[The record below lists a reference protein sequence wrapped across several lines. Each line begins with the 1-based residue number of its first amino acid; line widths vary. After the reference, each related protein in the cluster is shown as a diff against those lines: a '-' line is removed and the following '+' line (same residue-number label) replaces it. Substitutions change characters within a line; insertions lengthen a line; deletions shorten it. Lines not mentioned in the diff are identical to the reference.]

1 MRTYTNMAWPDDP
14 YRTGQQ
20 LYPRP
25 APRLASF
32 ATGTPPAHGSQA
44 ARSAAIVYLPL
55 HRTRTLAL
63 TGPTLTFGFRAASI
77 TGQAEAGDLAALADL
92 DLIQAR
98 RHAAILTGCMLGGE
112 LADLQMA
119 AGVTLR
125 GLAAVQAEWASRH
138 TSTRGKA
145 AMFDCPADLP
155 GHPSLDEACKQAHLA
170 TGSGHQVACLDE
182 AVTAAMTVE
191 RALIMALISARH
203 LDRYTW
209 EGTLTIRDII
219 TASSW
224 DCLPQGEALAAVTGT
239 LP

>member
-32 ATGTPPAHGSQA
+32 ATRPPPAHGAQA

-55 HRTRTLAL
+55 HRTRTLAV

-77 TGQAEAGDLAALADL
+77 TGEAEAGALAALADL

-112 LADLQMA
+112 LTGLQMA

-125 GLAAVQAEWASRH
+125 GLAAVQAEWSSRR
-138 TSTRGKA
+138 TSARGQA
-145 AMFDCPADLP
+145 AVFDCPSDLP
-155 GHPSLDEACKQAHLA
+155 GQPSLDDACEQAHLA
-170 TGSGHQVACLDE
+170 TGNGYETVGSDE
-182 AVTAAMTVE
+182 TMTAAIMVE
-191 RALIMALISARH
+191 RALVMALICARH
-203 LDRYTW
+203 LGRYTW
-209 EGTLTIRDII
+209 EGRLNIEDIM
-219 TASSW
+219 TASTW
-224 DCLPQGEALAAVTGT
+224 DCLP
-239 LP
+239 